1 VVEDTCIV
9 LSLAHVGLVIC
20 NVARDWGSDWDRDRR
35 KSAFAPLLIQVPAAC
50 VALSCNVFVG

>member
-1 VVEDTCIV
+1 MCVVEDTCIV

-35 KSAFAPLLIQVPAAC
+35 KSAFAPLLMQVLAP
-50 VALSCNVFVG
+50 SCNVFVG